1 MIITILAGVF
11 MLGVC
16 IIIHELGHLLMGKAV
31 GVKAEIFSV
40 GYGRGIWK
48 KKIGDTTWQITGIPL
63 GGYVKFYGDDYEEG
77 RDVPGG
83 FFSVPP
89 LKRIIPVLGG
99 PLFNLI
105 LGAIIFLGLG
115 MFTAPPSNE
124 VTILE
129 ELGADSPAYQG
140 GLRTGDRV
148 VAIDGQPV
156 ENFYDIQNGVIL
168 SGGRPL
174 PFEVLRDG
182 ERVNLTITPAV
193 DSAGRASIGIRVP
206 GDRLLRVDY
215 PFGAVMSYRFDE
227 IFGDTQ
233 PPDHLRAL
241 PYLEEGDVILSV
253 EGTTPTSVLD
263 LQRLLGQHSD
273 GTVSVK
279 VRRETAS
286 WLAPW
291 FTEEVNVQVPVEGE
305 YRVWLRNI
313 KDLKYNSMVPDQQL
327 VSHAPEHQRLLG
339 DLKFGDGPSLSYRS
353 LAQRYSEKQRT
364 DLRVGSQN
372 YEADVLGEK
381 IGLMGFRPAQV
392 IDPRTGELPP
402 IGEGVQR
409 GLERTY
415 QAVMLYPE
423 FFSQIFAGRVSF
435 IDNAAGPVRMF
446 AYAGAIARSSLTEY
460 FHLMAAIS
468 IALMVINLLPFPMVD
483 GGHIVFFLLEA
494 IAGRPLSRNVME
506 GIYRFGFIVLVSL
519 GLWIMYKD
527 VVDVLTF

>member
-1 MIITILAGVF
+1 
-11 MLGVC
+11 
-16 IIIHELGHLLMGKAV
+16 MGKAV

-48 KKIGDTTWQITGIPL
+48 KKIGDTTWQVTAIPL
-63 GGYVKFYGDDYEEG
+63 GGYVKFYGDDYDEG
-77 RDVPGG
+77 RDVKGG
-83 FFSVPP
+83 FFSVSP

-105 LGAIIFLGLG
+105 LGLIIFLGLG
-115 MFTAPPSNE
+115 MFTAPPSNQ

-129 ELGADSPAYQG
+129 ELGQDSPAHQG

-148 VAIDGQPV
+148 VAIKGEPV
-156 ENFYDIQNGVIL
+156 ENFYDIQNKVIL
-168 SGGRPL
+168 SGGKPL
-174 PFEVLRDG
+174 PFEVIRDG
-182 ERVNLTITPAV
+182 EKKTLEITPAV
-193 DSAGRASIGIRVP
+193 DAAGRASIGIRVP
-206 GDRLLRVDY
+206 GERLLRVDY
-215 PFGAVMSYRFDE
+215 PFGAVMSYRFDQ
-227 IFGDTQ
+227 IFGAAE

-253 EGTTPTSVLD
+253 EGVTPTSVLD

-273 GTVSVK
+273 GTVEVK

-286 WLAPW
+286 WLAPY
-291 FTEEVNVQVPVEGE
+291 FTEETTVQVPVEGE
-305 YRVWLRNI
+305 YRVWFRNI
-313 KDLKYNSMVPDQQL
+313 KDLKYNAIVPDQQL
-327 VSHAPEHQRLLG
+327 VSHLPEHQRLLG

-353 LAQRYSEKQRT
+353 LAERYPEKRRT
-364 DLRVGSQN
+364 EITLGSQK
-372 YEADVLGEK
+372 YEADVRGEK

-392 IDPRTGELPP
+392 IEPQTGELPA
-402 IGEGVQR
+402 IGEGFMR

-415 QAVMLYPE
+415 QSIMIYPE

-468 IALMVINLLPFPMVD
+468 IALMVINLLPFPVVD

-494 IAGRPLSRNVME
+494 IAGKPLSRNVME
-506 GIYRFGFIVLVSL
+506 GFYRFGFIVLVSL

>member
-1 MIITILAGVF
+1 MLITILAGVF

-16 IIIHELGHLLMGKAV
+16 IIVHELGHLLMGKAV

-48 KKIGDTTWQITGIPL
+48 KKVGDTTWQITAIPL

-124 VTILE
+124 VMILE
-129 ELGADSPAYQG
+129 ELGKDSPAYQG
-140 GLRTGDRV
+140 GLRSGDRV
-148 VAIDGQPV
+148 VSISGQPV
-156 ENFYDIQNGVIL
+156 ENFYDIQNQVIL
-168 SGGRPL
+168 SGGKPL
-174 PFEVLRDG
+174 PFEVIRDG
-182 ERVNLTITPAV
+182 ERKDFTVTPAV
-193 DSAGRASIGIRVP
+193 DPAGRASVGIRVP

-215 PFGAVMSYRFDE
+215 PFGAVMSYRFKE
-227 IFGDTQ
+227 IFGQAT

-253 EGTTPTSVLD
+253 EGVTPTSVLD
-263 LQRLLGQHSD
+263 LQRLLGQHAD
-273 GTVSVK
+273 GTVSVR

-286 WLAPW
+286 WIAPW
-291 FTEEVNVQVPVEGE
+291 FTEEVTVEVPVQGE
-305 YRVWLRNI
+305 YRIWLSNL
-313 KDLKYNSMVPDQQL
+313 KDLKYNEPVPDQRL
-327 VSHAPEHQRLLG
+327 SSNSPEHLRVLA
-339 DLKFGDGPSLSYRS
+339 DLKFGDGPSRSYES
-353 LAQRYSEKQRT
+353 LLERYPEKKRAEVF
-364 DLRVGSQN
+364 LGNKR
-372 YEADVLGEK
+372 YEADVKGEK
-381 IGLMGFRPAQV
+381 FGLMGFRPAQQ
-392 IDPRTGELPP
+392 INPTKGELPGP
-402 IGEGVQR
+402 GEGFVR
-409 GLERTY
+409 GVERTY
-415 QAVMLYPE
+415 QAIMLYPE
-423 FFSQIFAGRVSF
+423 FFGQIFAGRVSF
-435 IDNAAGPVRMF
+435 IENAAGPVRMF
-446 AYAGAIARSSLTEY
+446 AYAGVIARSSLTEY

-468 IALMVINLLPFPMVD
+468 IALMVINLLPFPVVD

-494 IAGRPLSRNVME
+494 IAGKPLSRNIME
-506 GIYRFGFIVLVSL
+506 GMYRFGFIVLVTL

>member
-1 MIITILAGVF
+1 MVITILAGVF

-48 KKIGDTTWQITGIPL
+48 KKIGDTTWQITAIPL
-63 GGYVKFYGDDYEEG
+63 GGYVKFYGDDYDEG

-89 LKRIIPVLGG
+89 LKRIVPVLGG

-115 MFTAPPSNE
+115 MFTAPPSNQ

-129 ELGADSPAYQG
+129 ELGVDSPAHQG
-140 GLRTGDRV
+140 GLRTGDTV
-148 VAIDGQPV
+148 IAIKGEPV
-156 ENFYDIQNGVIL
+156 ENFYDIQNKVIL
-168 SGGRPL
+168 SGGKPL
-174 PFEVLRDG
+174 AFQVLRDG
-182 ERVNLTITPAV
+182 QTVDLTITPAV
-193 DSAGRASIGIRVP
+193 DAAGRASIGIRVP

-215 PFGAVMSYRFDE
+215 PFGAVMSYRFKE
-227 IFGDTQ
+227 IFGKAE

-241 PYLEEGDVILSV
+241 PYLEEGDIILSV
-253 EGTTPTSVLD
+253 EGTTPSSVLD

-273 GTVSVK
+273 GTVAVRVK
-279 VRRETAS
+279 RETAS

-291 FTEEVNVQVPVEGE
+291 FTEEVTVQVPVEAE
-305 YRVWLRNI
+305 HRVWFRNI
-313 KDLKYNSMVPDQQL
+313 SDEKYNATVPDQQL
-327 VSHAPEHQRLLG
+327 VSQSPARQRLLG
-339 DLKFGDGPSLSYRS
+339 DLKFADGPSLSYRS
-353 LAQRYSEKQRT
+353 LAERYAEQRRT
-364 DLRVGSQN
+364 EFRLNNNN
-372 YEADVLGEK
+372 YQADVLGEK

-392 IDPRTGELPP
+392 IDPQTGKLPP
-402 IGEGVQR
+402 AGEGFKR

-415 QAVMLYPE
+415 QAVMIYPE
-423 FFSQIFAGRVSF
+423 FFAQIFAGRVSF

-446 AYAGAIARSSLTEY
+446 AYAGVIARSSLTEY

-468 IALMVINLLPFPMVD
+468 IALMVINLLPFPVVD
-483 GGHIVFFLLEA
+483 GGHIVFFLMEA

-506 GIYRFGFIVLVSL
+506 GLYRFGFIVLVSL